1 MVMLH
6 RRHFTVGQ
14 ANNLVPVINDLMIG
28 LRFAHATLS
37 SGLQESELSLLA
49 ETSGGAWPGRERA
62 EAAVTVS
69 LAFET
74 LEELDVLV
82 RDVERGIVD
91 FPTLMNGREVYLC
104 WRLGE
109 REISHWHELESGF
122 AGRRPL
128 VREARRSS

>member
-1 MVMLH
+1 MKMLH
-6 RRHFTVGQ
+6 RRHFTLGQ
-14 ANNLVPVINDLMIG
+14 ANNLVPVINDLMLG
-28 LRFAHATLS
+28 LRYAYAELI
-37 SGLQESELSLLA
+37 SGAMDDELSLLA

-69 LAFET
+69 LAFES

-91 FPTLMNGREVYLC
+91 FPTLMDGREVYLC
-104 WRLGE
+104 WHVGE
-109 REISHWHELESGF
+109 PEIAHWHEVESGF

-128 VREARRSS
+128 SHEARRSR

>member
-1 MVMLH
+1 MLH
-6 RRHFTVGQ
+6 RRHFTLGQ
-14 ANNLVPVINDLMIG
+14 ANNLVPVINDLMLG
-28 LRFAHATLS
+28 LRFAYAELI
-37 SGLQESELSLLA
+37 SGAEDGELALLA

-69 LAFET
+69 LAFES

-91 FPTLMNGREVYLC
+91 FPTLMDGREVYLC
-104 WRLGE
+104 WHVGE
-109 REISHWHELESGF
+109 AEIGHWHELESGF

-128 VREARRSS
+128 DREARRSH